1 MNRCA
6 IAALFAAAAVSL
18 SSAHAQTHRPFTP
31 QTLRGEL
38 VVQQSPDVTL
48 NGKPARLAPGARL
61 RSDSHMLLPPGSVAG
76 QKLTVHY
83 TQDINGLLMDVWV
96 LNAAEL
102 ANKTWPRTAQEAASW
117 AFEPATQTWLKR

>member
-18 SSAHAQTHRPFTP
+18 TAHAQTHRPFTP

-48 NGKPARLAPGARL
+48 NGKPARMAPGARL

-83 TQDINGLLMDVWV
+83 TLDPNGLLMDVWV
-96 LNAAEL
+96 LNSAEL
-102 ANKTWPRTAQEAASW
+102 
-117 AFEPATQTWLKR
+117 